1 MKKYKLL
8 ICVALTA
15 MIVCGL
21 MLVPGAAPGSVSSEA
36 YDSGNVVISEFT
48 QFHDENAPRVTD
60 RAGILSDSYE
70 RKTAEEIAENSKLYR
85 CDFVVL
91 TVDGYSASEFGPDVA
106 NHYGSGGPS
115 FGDYLAD
122 YYDYN
127 GYGIGDSFSGIIFG
141 INMEEYNH
149 EYWFITTGEAKALF
163 EDEISTLKYIVQPLL
178 SEGRYEDAVNEY
190 LDYCY
195 DIARKAAATHK
206 FDFDELARTSSDHVF
221 DDAGILDASTKA
233 GIEKALADVG
243 AANASDCILITTD
256 TISPDVFGPECAA
269 FYAERGSGYSADDY
283 AADYFN
289 SHGCGSG
296 YDKSGV
302 AIVFSKNGT
311 DFTVGCFES
320 GSAANCRFNKKGE
333 IKTFIDTAGDSNKL
347 KLVPEYLSLVFAM
360 EKGSYQSSFTR
371 FHGENLPRV
380 IDTAGILPD
389 AYEAKI
395 TKKLERI
402 SKNRKQD
409 VAILTVT
416 NFSPADYGR
425 ETVIAANHG
434 MDGRDYGLE
443 NYASDYMLYR
453 GYGQGDEY
461 SGILLVISNNPS
473 DRDFTIAT
481 SGKTADKLD
490 GKLYKLYDAINTH
503 MMLGNYQGAINT
515 FIRNLRVRLLLGHY
529 PLSLGKCIFIGILA
543 SLIALIRAAAVTRNK
558 DPKITT
564 VAGTHYIDNKS
575 IRDKKE
581 VFVRKSTT
589 SVRHVDTSSSSGS
602 RGGYSGGGHS
612 FGSSGVSHGGG
623 GGRF

>member
-1 MKKYKLL
+1 MKNFRLL

-15 MIVCGL
+15 VIALGL
-21 MLVPGAAPGSVSSEA
+21 LFTPGTVRSDA
-36 YDSGNVVISEFT
+36 YDSGSVDISGFT

-60 RAGILSDSYE
+60 RAGILSSSYE
-70 RKTAEEIAENSKLYR
+70 SRITAEIAENSKLYR

-91 TVDGYSASEFGPDVA
+91 TVDGYSASEFGSDVQSY
-106 NHYGSGGPS
+106 YGSSGPS

-149 EYWFITTGEAKALF
+149 EYWFITTGEAKGLF
-163 EDEISTLKYIVQPLL
+163 EDEITTLKYLVQPLL
-178 SEGRYEDAVNEY
+178 SDGRYEDAVDSY
-190 LDYCY
+190 LEYCY

-206 FDFDELARTSSDHVF
+206 YQFGDRSRTSSDHVF
-221 DDAGILDASTKA
+221 DDAGILDAATKA
-233 GIEKALADVG
+233 EIEKALADVSNS
-243 AANASDCILITTD
+243 NASDCILITAG
-256 TISPDVFGPECAA
+256 TITPDVFGAECAA
-269 FYAERGSGYSADDY
+269 FYNERGSGYSADDY

-289 SHGCGSG
+289 YNGCGSG

-302 AIVFSKNGT
+302 AIVFTKSGT

-320 GSAANCRFNKKGE
+320 GSAANFRFNKKGE
-333 IKTFIDTAGDSNKL
+333 AKTFIDTDSDKNKL

-360 EKGSYQSSFTR
+360 EKGKYQSSFTR

-380 IDTAGILPD
+380 IDSAGILPD

-395 TKKLERI
+395 TKKLERL

-425 ETVIAANHG
+425 ETVVAANHG
-434 MDGRDYGLE
+434 MYGRDYDLS
-443 NYASDYMLYR
+443 NYADDYMIYN

-481 SGKTADKLD
+481 SGKSATKLD
-490 GKLYKLYDAINTH
+490 SKISKLYSAISTR
-503 MMLGNYQGAINT
+503 MALGNYEGAINK
-515 FIRNLRVRLLLGHY
+515 FIRYLRVRLALGHY
-529 PLSLGKCIFIGILA
+529 PLSTGKYVFIGILA
-543 SLIALIRAAAVTRNK
+543 SLFALIRASSVTKDR

-564 VAGTHYIDNKS
+564 VAGTHYIDGKA

-581 VFVRKSTT
+581 VFVKKSTT
-589 SVRHVDTSSSSGS
+589 SVRHVDTSSSDGS

-612 FGSSGVSHGGG
+612 YGSSGVSHGGG